1 MKIAIYGRVSTD
13 KQDNENQLLQ
23 LREFA
28 TKQNWDIFNEYVDTE
43 SGSTAARPAFQR
55 MLKDASMRKFDMLLF
70 WSLDRLSREGV
81 LPTLKHLEALTSY
94 GVGWRSYTEQFFD
107 SCGVF
112 KDAIISIMATLA
124 KQERVKRAERT
135 KAGLARVRAAGRTLG
150 RPKVLNRS
158 HAAEITRLRTQ
169 GISWRAIARQI
180 GISTRSARRL
190 AVA

>member
-1 MKIAIYGRVSTD
+1 MRIAIYSRVSTD

-28 TKQNWDIFNEYVDTE
+28 IKQDWSIVNEYIDTE
-43 SGSTAARPAFQR
+43 SGATAARPAFQR
-55 MLKDASMRKFDMLLF
+55 MMKDASQRRFDLVLF

-81 LPTLKHLEALTSY
+81 LPTLKHLETLTAY
-94 GVGWRSYTEQFFD
+94 GIGWRSFTEQFFD

-135 KAGLARVRAAGRTLG
+135 RAGLARVRASGRILG
-150 RPKVLNRS
+150 RPVTIRR
-158 HAAEITRLRTQ
+158 HAADIARLRATGMSLRAIGRHL
-169 GISWRAIARQI
+169 GISD
-180 GISTRSARRL
+180 GSVRRL
-190 AVA
+190 TA

>member
-43 SGSTAARPAFQR
+43 SGSTAVRPAFQR
-55 MLKDASMRKFDMLLF
+55 MLKDASQRKFDMVLF

-81 LPTLKHLEALTSY
+81 LPTLKHLETLTSY
-94 GVGWRSYTEQFFD
+94 GIGWRSFTEQFFD

-124 KQERVKRAERT
+124 KQERVKRAEHT
-135 KAGLARVRAAGRTLG
+135 KAGLARVKASGRILG
-150 RPKVLNRS
+150 RPARHKQHLT
-158 HAAEITRLRTQ
+158 EITRLRSQ
-169 GISWRAIARQI
+169 GMSLRSIGRQLGISE
-180 GISTRSARRL
+180 GSVRRL
-190 AVA
+190 TA